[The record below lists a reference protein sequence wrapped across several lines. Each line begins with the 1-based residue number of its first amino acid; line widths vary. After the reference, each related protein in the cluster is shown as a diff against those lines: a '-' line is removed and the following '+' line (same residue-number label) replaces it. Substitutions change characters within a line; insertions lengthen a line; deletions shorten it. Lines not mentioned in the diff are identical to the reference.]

1 MLHPVID
8 VDLGHSSNQ
17 QLRDINKQSASI
29 FKPTIS
35 ANTDLQFTL
44 VKHVDQFLRDQLV
57 ETGHEGFEL
66 LGNSL
71 LDTVG
76 GDQAET
82 GRVRQCRAM
91 MTAFD
96 HASTHST
103 YSFLLSS
110 LTSTSRPP
118 GLRSTVTISPNL
130 SSVVQKV
137 SSMTSVMSFS
147 LKANNVL
154 LVLRRAITRLLAPT
168 HNIQVKPR

>member
-29 FKPTIS
+29 LKPTIS

-82 GRVRQCRAM
+82 HV
-91 MTAFD
+91 
-96 HASTHST
+96 
-103 YSFLLSS
+103 
-110 LTSTSRPP
+110 
-118 GLRSTVTISPNL
+118 TV
-130 SSVVQKV
+130 SVV
-137 SSMTSVMSFS
+137 
-147 LKANNVL
+147 
-154 LVLRRAITRLLAPT
+154 
-168 HNIQVKPR
+168 